1 MLGAASYIE
10 LIQEFLLTPD
20 ESPLSEHLQAL
31 ASFTR
36 GVLVLREDEALPQ
49 ARVQESGRF
58 RMVHDETLQSQT
70 ERAYQQAT
78 LAGLSKPELWL
89 VYACMTTSSYEML
102 EPLLEYQHE
111 HTETDPKPAEARE
124 RYAQWVRDEWEC
136 E

>member
-1 MLGAASYIE
+1 
-10 LIQEFLLTPD
+10 
-20 ESPLSEHLQAL
+20 
-31 ASFTR
+31 
-36 GVLVLREDEALPQ
+36 
-49 ARVQESGRF
+49 
-58 RMVHDETLQSQT
+58 MVHDETLQSQT

-89 VYACMTTSSYEML
+89 VYACMTTSSYEMV